1 MAENPTGPAGK
12 VQQVDLRA
20 AQMHLEYLVQ
30 RALLQPPDHGA
41 IRVDLGREALVVV
54 VSPRLVALDV
64 GQGSSRMLHVQP
76 ELESRPR
83 NQCKSTS
90 ACRQPSACSLPLRSR
105 VSRVNAGVMPVV
117 MRRSAATSNPSGADS
132 LYAARNRCARRCRRR
147 SGQGPKIRRWNRLIR
162 NTARSISGG
171 PKSPVKP
178 VQSALDQSM
187 IVRLPASGDQKTFR
201 IPKSPCSGTGC
212 LFVSAPGS
220 D

>member
-54 VSPRLVALDV
+54 VSPCLVALYV

-76 ELESRPR
+76 GLESRPR

-90 ACRQPSACSLPLRSR
+90 PCRQLSACSRPLRSR
-105 VSRVNAGVMPVV
+105 VSRVNAGVMPLTT
-117 MRRSAATSNPSGADS
+117 RRSVVGSNPWGAD
-132 LYAARNRCARRCRRR
+132 
-147 SGQGPKIRRWNRLIR
+147 
-162 NTARSISGG
+162 
-171 PKSPVKP
+171 
-178 VQSALDQSM
+178 AL
-187 IVRLPASGDQKTFR
+187 
-201 IPKSPCSGTGC
+201 
-212 LFVSAPGS
+212 
-220 D
+220 